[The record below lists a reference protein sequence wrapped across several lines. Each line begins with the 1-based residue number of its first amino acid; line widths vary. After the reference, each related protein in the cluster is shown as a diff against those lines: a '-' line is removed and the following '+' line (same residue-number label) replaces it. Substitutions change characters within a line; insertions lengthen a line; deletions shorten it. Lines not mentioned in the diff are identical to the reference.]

1 MIKHTRTNQEVK
13 EMLMSK
19 LRPRRFTSQKI
30 FRINKVVSSRNKM
43 RRNVAKLIYVYLSRD
58 NSSSMLLEKI
68 SILSEKEKELNELRE
83 LIR

>member
-1 MIKHTRTNQEVK
+1 
-13 EMLMSK
+13 MLMSK